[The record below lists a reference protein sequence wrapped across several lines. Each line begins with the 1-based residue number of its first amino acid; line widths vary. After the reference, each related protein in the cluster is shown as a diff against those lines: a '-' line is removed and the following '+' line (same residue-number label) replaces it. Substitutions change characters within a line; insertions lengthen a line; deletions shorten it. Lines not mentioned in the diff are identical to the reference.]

1 MYTENIV
8 KTRANTTSTHLARE
22 THSTLTT
29 LLFILSMILITWGTY
44 ANGAVTPNP
53 IKWHPGHYVMLVG
66 SGKDSAR
73 YMDQIYNELDT
84 YSALRGIAIRYEWSE
99 LESAKGVYNF
109 ASIDKHLT
117 ELAARD
123 KRLIIL
129 LEIKSYDPNEILIPD
144 YLKAAIYEGGVF
156 AYTKGYNLKLWN
168 TAVRDRLGALVR
180 ALGKHLNSHPNFEGF
195 GLQETTMGQL
205 LEPLTSAQIDA
216 YYSNLLNINQRMRN
230 NFPNTMTFQLTNYP
244 RGILDSL
251 INGLKTMGATLGAT
265 DIFPQ
270 EPGLLFPGSKY
281 SPRGLYTYFPQLTNV
296 IPLLAQVEKANYE
309 NTKHDDTGY
318 QPTITELLNFGRD
331 KLKANYILWTRSPGY
346 YDDVLL
352 MLNQAA
358 QKKTPS
364 GGLNSVC
371 PTSIASCID

>member
-1 MYTENIV
+1 MQIENIIKIRV
-8 KTRANTTSTHLARE
+8 NTTSTHLAKKI
-22 THSTLTT
+22 HNTLTT
-29 LLFILSMILITWGTY
+29 LLFTLSIILATWGTY
-44 ANGAVTPNP
+44 AIGAVTPNP
-53 IKWHPGHYVMLVG
+53 IKWHPGHYVMLVSPG
-66 SGKDSAR
+66 QDSAY

-84 YSALRGIAIRYEWSE
+84 YSAIRGIAIRYNWAE
-99 LESAKGVYNF
+99 LEPAKGVYDF

-129 LEIKSYDPNEILIPD
+129 LEIKSFDPNEILIPD

-156 AYTKGYNLKLWN
+156 AHTKGYNLKLWN

-180 ALGKHLNSHPNFEGF
+180 ALGKHLNAHPNFEGF
-195 GLQETTMGQL
+195 GLQETAMGQPL
-205 LEPLTSAQIDA
+205 KPLTSAQIDT
-216 YYSNLLNINQRMRN
+216 YYKNLLSINQRMRN

-251 INGLKTMGATLGAT
+251 INELKTMGATLGAT

-270 EPGLLFPGSKY
+270 EPGLNFPGSKH
-281 SPRGLYTYFPQLTNV
+281 SPRGLYTYFPQLNGV

-318 QPTITELLNFGRD
+318 QPTITELFNFGKD
-331 KLKANYILWTRSPGY
+331 KLHANYILWTRSPGY

-352 MLNQAA
+352 MLNQTA
-358 QKKTPS
+358 QKSTLS
-364 GGLNSVC
+364 GGLNSAC